1 MNTGQR
7 VTYNKMVAKAMSLPI
22 EELKAQILKD
32 DSDPVLPEVVFNSLI
47 DALEK
52 LVSEEEFND
61 FLCNQ
66 L

>member
-1 MNTGQR
+1 MNTERR
-7 VTYNKMVAKAMSLPI
+7 VIYNKMVAKAMSLPI

-32 DSDPVLPEVVFNSLI
+32 NSDPVLPEVVFNSLI

-52 LVSEEEFND
+52 IVSEEEFND
-61 FLCNQ
+61 FFCNQ

>member
-1 MNTGQR
+1 MNTEQR

-32 DSDPVLPEVVFNSLI
+32 SSDPVLPEVVFNSLI

-61 FLCNQ
+61 FFCNQ

>member
-1 MNTGQR
+1 MDTEQR
-7 VTYNKMVAKAMSLPI
+7 VTYNKMVAKAMILPI

-32 DSDPVLPEVVFNSLI
+32 SSDPVLPEVVFNSLI

-61 FLCNQ
+61 FFCNQ

>member
-1 MNTGQR
+1 MNTEQR

-32 DSDPVLPEVVFNSLI
+32 NSDPVLPEVVFNSLI

-52 LVSEEEFND
+52 LVSKEEFND
-61 FLCNQ
+61 FFCNQ

>member
-7 VTYNKMVAKAMSLPI
+7 VIYNKMVAKAMSLPI

-32 DSDPVLPEVVFNSLI
+32 SSDPVLPEVVFNSLI

-61 FLCNQ
+61 FFCNQ

>member
-1 MNTGQR
+1 MNTEQR
-7 VTYNKMVAKAMSLPI
+7 VTYNKMVAKATSLPI

-32 DSDPVLPEVVFNSLI
+32 NSDPVLPEVVFNSLI

-61 FLCNQ
+61 FFCNQ

>member
-1 MNTGQR
+1 MNTEQR

-32 DSDPVLPEVVFNSLI
+32 SSDPLLPEVVFNSLI

-61 FLCNQ
+61 FFCNQ

>member
-1 MNTGQR
+1 MNTQQR

-32 DSDPVLPEVVFNSLI
+32 SSDPVLPEVVFNSLI

-61 FLCNQ
+61 FFCNQ

>member
-1 MNTGQR
+1 MNTEQR

-32 DSDPVLPEVVFNSLI
+32 NSDPVLPEFVFNSLI

-61 FLCNQ
+61 FFCNQ

>member
-1 MNTGQR
+1 MNTEQR

-22 EELKAQILKD
+22 DELKAQILKD
-32 DSDPVLPEVVFNSLI
+32 NSDPVLPEVVFNSLI

-61 FLCNQ
+61 FFCNQ

>member
-1 MNTGQR
+1 MNTERR

-32 DSDPVLPEVVFNSLI
+32 SSDPVLPEVVFNSLI

-61 FLCNQ
+61 FFCNQ